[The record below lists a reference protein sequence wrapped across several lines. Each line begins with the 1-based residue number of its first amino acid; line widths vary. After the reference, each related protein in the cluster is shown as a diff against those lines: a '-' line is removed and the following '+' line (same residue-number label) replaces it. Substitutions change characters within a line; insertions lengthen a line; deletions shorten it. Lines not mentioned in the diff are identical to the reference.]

1 MIILLKGQTQGGR
14 YKVLYLFK
22 KNFISSNV
30 VNNMLIGATQHS
42 LSTNQNVLDILSQRD
57 TRANQQTAA
66 DKGKE
71 PCPAC
76 GKMCAPGAGM
86 KSHSRVHR

>member
-42 LSTNQNVLDILSQRD
+42 LPTNQHVLDILSQRD